1 MIPEITIIVLLLSF
15 DGVCIQIDRLGAD
28 AAAARCYCLRIRMST
43 STQIYKGVYR
53 IRAAGYGPLQGDSH
67 NWLRCCII

>member
-28 AAAARCYCLRIRMST
+28 AAAARCHCLRIRMST
-43 STQIYKGVYR
+43 STQIYKRG
-53 IRAAGYGPLQGDSH
+53 
-67 NWLRCCII
+67 CIVSEQLDMVLGKETVTIGCVAV